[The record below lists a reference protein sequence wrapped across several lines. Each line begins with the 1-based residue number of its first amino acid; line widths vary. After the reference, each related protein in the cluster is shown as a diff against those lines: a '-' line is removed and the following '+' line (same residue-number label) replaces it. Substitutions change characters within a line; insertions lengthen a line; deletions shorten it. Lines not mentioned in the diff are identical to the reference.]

1 MPRHLETRLVVLE
14 TAHVPVRRPLRFWD
28 LSQKQEW
35 AEVYKLVKSQTSVGA
50 LNALGVSRR

>member
-1 MPRHLETRLVVLE
+1 MVLE